1 MVKYRIADVEDP
13 ETIEV
18 LATVADVV
26 HSVYRAR
33 YRICVDVESDEALDE
48 LRSQLNFFW
57 RDVENALGS
66 IDKVRNLEVSIVD
79 SGCKHEYCWIDVVAR
94 EPKPQIDSLILL
106 IVEVFMSGGC
116 LDYMIYHC
124 KILLE
129 EPVEAGKIIRREKLI
144 FPVAQ
149 CRAGRYGEGEISI

>member
-33 YRICVDVESDEALDE
+33 YRVCVNEESDEAFDE
-48 LRSQLNFFW
+48 LKTQLNFFW

-66 IDKVRNLEVSIVD
+66 IGKVRNLEVSIVD
-79 SGCKHEYCWIDVVAR
+79 SGCRHEYCWIDVVAC
-94 EPKPQIDSLILL
+94 EPKPQIDSLILV

-116 LDYMIYHC
+116 LDYVIYHC
-124 KILLE
+124 RILLE
-129 EPVEAGKIIRREKLI
+129 KSVEVEKIIKKEKLAL
-144 FPVAQ
+144 PVAQ
-149 CRAGRYGEGEISI
+149 CHSTIGGEGEIPD